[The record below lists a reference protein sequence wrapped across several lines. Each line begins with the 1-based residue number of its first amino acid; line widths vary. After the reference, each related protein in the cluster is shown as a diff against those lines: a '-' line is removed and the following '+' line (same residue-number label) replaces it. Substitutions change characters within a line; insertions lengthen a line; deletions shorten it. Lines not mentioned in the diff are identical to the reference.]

1 MPPVNPPAYR
11 YPVYLKKIATTKLEE
26 EEEEEE
32 EEVDEPI
39 LSFPGLIPSLPVRC
53 LVSRDNLTRALE
65 FFRRMIRNIRAT
77 G

>member
-11 YPVYLKKIATTKLEE
+11 YPVYLKKIATTKL
-26 EEEEEE
+26 EEEEE

>member
-11 YPVYLKKIATTKLEE
+11 YPAYLKKIATTKL
-26 EEEEEE
+26 EEEEE

-53 LVSRDNLTRALE
+53 PVSRDNLTRALE

>member
-11 YPVYLKKIATTKLEE
+11 YPAYLKKTATTKL
-26 EEEEEE
+26 EEEEE